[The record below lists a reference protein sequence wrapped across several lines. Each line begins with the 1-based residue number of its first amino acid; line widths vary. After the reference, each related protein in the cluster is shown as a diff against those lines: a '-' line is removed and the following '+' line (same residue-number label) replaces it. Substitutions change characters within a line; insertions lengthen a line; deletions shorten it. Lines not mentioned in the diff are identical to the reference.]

1 VPNNGAYDIA
11 ASYQFNGIG
20 NPYPSPV
27 DADEFILQ
35 NGIST
40 LYFWTNNNAPV
51 NGSYDTLNNWAT
63 YVVGSGTTANGGG
76 LEPNG
81 IIPSGQGFIV
91 AFETEDINREIAF
104 TNAMRT
110 NDTNGVFFRQ
120 MSDNKHRFWLNLS
133 NEQVTFNQIMI
144 GYQENATQG
153 VDTGVDAKMFAYEG
167 NAIYSLIEGSQA
179 QFVIQSR

>member
-1 VPNNGAYDIA
+1 KGYFFRSPNNFHPTTTQVFEGNFTGVPNNGAYDIA

-51 NGSYDTLNNWAT
+51 NGSYDTVNNWAT

-91 AFETEDINREIAF
+91 AFETEDIDR
-104 TNAMRT
+104 
-110 NDTNGVFFRQ
+110 
-120 MSDNKHRFWLNLS
+120 
-133 NEQVTFNQIMI
+133 
-144 GYQENATQG
+144 
-153 VDTGVDAKMFAYEG
+153 
-167 NAIYSLIEGSQA
+167 
-179 QFVIQSR
+179 